1 MRRRDFLASLGVT
14 GLAFAAGPMRAFASG
29 RPSAGG
35 HDLVPG
41 QVVRVPWP
49 GPATTLVH
57 AHGRTE
63 ARVPAPA
70 RRGLLMPRI
79 DVVAIP
85 PDGRLPAGR
94 HDFFLEGPDGR
105 AWLGGYDVA
114 PFRFGC

>member
-14 GLAFAAGPMRAFASG
+14 GLAFAAGPLRALARG
-29 RPSAGG
+29 RPRSGG
-35 HDLVPG
+35 RDLVPG

-49 GPATTLVH
+49 GRATILVH
-57 AHGRTE
+57 AYGSTE
-63 ARVPAPA
+63 TRVPAPA
-70 RRGLLMPRI
+70 PVGVLMPRI
-79 DVVAIP
+79 DVVAMP

>member
-1 MRRRDFLASLGVT
+1 MRRRAFLASMGVT
-14 GLAFAAGPMRAFASG
+14 GLAFVAGPLRALAGVPRRSG
-29 RPSAGG
+29 GR
-35 HDLVPG
+35 DLVPG

-49 GPATTLVH
+49 GAATVVVH

-63 ARVPAPA
+63 TRVAAPAPS
-70 RRGLLMPRI
+70 GLLMPRI
-79 DVVAIP
+79 DVVAMP